1 MDAHTGTPLTPLY
14 SRDPPAAAGNPSAG
28 SIGVATAGAP
38 PSVGLAHSLFL
49 PPRMTTAPGGV
60 APAPSRAA
68 AAPSKVPNAAR
79 PKKGKT
85 SAKKNKAA
93 DGSGST
99 KARGKKLA
107 GRSTVAAATEAPASS
122 LVEPAADAHHVFD
135 EMPPSLNDDAYMSTM
150 GVGSNNSHWSQ
161 SNDIHFEDHE
171 FEVDEEGEGIVDA
184 PKGRAGNYTTN
195 DDKLLCY
202 TYLQVSRDPSIGG
215 DQSRDAYWGQMK
227 EHFDAH
233 NVSGVDRSERSLRS
247 RWSTINS
254 DCQKWA
260 AAQKAVDKINPSGT
274 NEDDRYNIAHNLF
287 KEETKTTK
295 KGKIKKGRIFTLPHC
310 YEVLK
315 DDEKWKKRDGLDDLH
330 LSNKRKRTIEL
341 NDDDEEDDA
350 SSDDGKRSPTPNS
363 VSYSKPKR
371 PDGCKKDKTEKKK
384 RKGDDELKNAMEA
397 IVNTRREA
405 NEVRKMARN
414 QDAATEER
422 RVAAEERKVALE
434 ERKVSNE
441 ERTRLLEWEKHLFF
455 LDTSNLNEAQKEYVN
470 LAREEV
476 LIQKRAMIRMSG
488 GGLGGM
494 GGDGLGAMGGG
505 GLGGMSGGGLGGM
518 GGGGL
523 GGMGGSGLG
532 AMGGGGLGAMGGMG
546 GFGAMGGMGAPPAAM
561 GGMGASPAAM
571 GGMGGFGAPSDAMA
585 AMGGMSFASLMGGM
599 GAPPAA
605 MGGMSFDVPPHTHSH
620 EDAVEDLANTVGA
633 SRDAVRDEVRE
644 EDSSSEAEE
653 SSSEDEDEDEEDD

>member
-14 SRDPPAAAGNPSAG
+14 SHAPHAAAENPSAG
-28 SIGVATAGAP
+28 SVGVATAGAP
-38 PSVGLAHSLFL
+38 PTVGLARSLFL
-49 PPRMTTAPGGV
+49 PLWTTATGGV

-68 AAPSKVPNAAR
+68 AAPSKLPNAER

-85 SAKKNKAA
+85 SRKKNKAA
-93 DGSGST
+93 DGSGSS
-99 KARGKKLA
+99 KGKKLA
-107 GRSTVAAATEAPASS
+107 RRRTGAAATEAPASS
-122 LVEPAADAHHVFD
+122 LVEPGADAHQVFD

-161 SNDIHFEDHE
+161 TNDIHIEDHE
-171 FEVDEEGEGIVDA
+171 FEVDEEGEGIVNA

-195 DDKLLCY
+195 DDKLLCN
-202 TYLQVSRDPSIGG
+202 TWLQVSRDPSVGG
-215 DQSRDAYWGQMK
+215 DQSRDAYWGRMK
-227 EHFDAH
+227 EYFDAQ
-233 NVSGVDRSERSLRS
+233 NVSGIDRSERSLRS

-274 NEDDRYNIAHNLF
+274 NEDDRYNIAQNLF
-287 KEETKTTK
+287 KEETRTTK
-295 KGKIKKGRIFTLPHC
+295 KGKIKKGKIFTLPHC

-315 DDEKWKKRDGLDDLH
+315 DDDKWKKREDLDDLH

-341 NDDDEEDDA
+341 NDDDEEEDA

-384 RKGDDELKNAMEA
+384 RKGDDELTNAMEA
-397 IVNTRREA
+397 IVKARKEA
-405 NEVRKMARN
+405 SEVRKMARN
-414 QDAATEER
+414 QDAATDERRLAAEER
-422 RVAAEERKVALE
+422 RVAAEERKMALE
-434 ERKVSNE
+434 ERKVGME
-441 ERTRLLEWEKHLFF
+441 ERVKLLEWEKHLFF
-455 LDTSNLNEAQKEYVN
+455 LDTSLFNDAQKEYVN

-476 LIQKRAMIRMSG
+476 LIQKRVMICGMGG
-488 GGLGGM
+488 GGLGAM
-494 GGDGLGAMGGG
+494 SGGGLGAMGGG
-505 GLGGMSGGGLGGM
+505 GGLC
-518 GGGGL
+518 
-523 GGMGGSGLG
+523 
-532 AMGGGGLGAMGGMG
+532 AMGGMG
-546 GFGAMGGMGAPPAAM
+546 GFEAMGCMGAPPAT
-561 GGMGASPAAM
+561 M

-599 GAPPAA
+599 GAPRA
-605 MGGMSFDVPPHTHSH
+605 MGGRSFDVPPHTHSH

-653 SSSEDEDEDEEDD
+653 SSSEDEDEDEEDDD

>member
-1 MDAHTGTPLTPLY
+1 
-14 SRDPPAAAGNPSAG
+14 
-28 SIGVATAGAP
+28 
-38 PSVGLAHSLFL
+38 
-49 PPRMTTAPGGV
+49 MTTAPGGV
-60 APAPSRAA
+60 APAPSRAV
-68 AAPSKVPNAAR
+68 AAPSKVPNAAQ

-107 GRSTVAAATEAPASS
+107 GRSTAAAATEAPASS
-122 LVEPAADAHHVFD
+122 LVEPAADAHHVFYK
-135 EMPPSLNDDAYMSTM
+135 MPPSLNDDAYMSTM

-161 SNDIHFEDHE
+161 TNDIHFEDHE
-171 FEVDEEGEGIVDA
+171 FEVDEEGEGIVEA

-215 DQSRDAYWGQMK
+215 DQIRDAYWGRMK

-233 NVSGVDRSERSLRS
+233 NVSGIDRSERSLRS

-260 AAQKAVDKINPSGT
+260 AAQKEVDKINPSGT
-274 NEDDRYNIAHNLF
+274 NEDDQYNIAQNLF
-287 KEETKTTK
+287 KEETRTTK

-330 LSNKRKRTIEL
+330 LSNKRKRAIEL
-341 NDDDEEDDA
+341 NDDEEEDDV

-397 IVNTRREA
+397 IVNARREA

-414 QDAATEER
+414 QDAAAEERRLAAEER
-422 RVAAEERKVALE
+422 RVVAEERKVALE

-455 LDTSNLNEAQKEYVN
+455 FDTSNLNEAQKEYVN

-476 LIQKRAMIRMSG
+476 LIQKRAMICMSG
-488 GGLGGM
+488 GGLGG
-494 GGDGLGAMGGG
+494 
-505 GLGGMSGGGLGGM
+505 
-518 GGGGL
+518 
-523 GGMGGSGLG
+523 
-532 AMGGGGLGAMGGMG
+532 MGGGGLGAMGGMG
-546 GFGAMGGMGAPPAAM
+546 GFGAMGGMGAPPAVI
-561 GGMGASPAAM
+561 GGMGASPAVM

-605 MGGMSFDVPPHTHSH
+605 MGGMSFDVPSHTHSH
-620 EDAVEDLANTVGA
+620 ENVVEDLGNTVGA
-633 SRDAVRDEVRE
+633 SRDAVRDEERE

-653 SSSEDEDEDEEDD
+653 SSSEDEDEDEKDD

>member
-1 MDAHTGTPLTPLY
+1 M
-14 SRDPPAAAGNPSAG
+14 
-28 SIGVATAGAP
+28 
-38 PSVGLAHSLFL
+38 
-49 PPRMTTAPGGV
+49 
-60 APAPSRAA
+60 
-68 AAPSKVPNAAR
+68 VPNAAR

-85 SAKKNKAA
+85 SARKDKAA

-99 KARGKKLA
+99 KAREKKLA
-107 GRSTVAAATEAPASS
+107 GRSTAAAATEAPASS
-122 LVEPAADAHHVFD
+122 LVEPAANAHHVFD

-161 SNDIHFEDHE
+161 TNDIHFEDHE

-184 PKGRAGNYTTN
+184 PKGRAGNYSTN

-215 DQSRDAYWGQMK
+215 DQSTDAYWGRMK

-233 NVSGVDRSERSLRS
+233 NLSGIDRSERSLRS

-274 NEDDRYNIAHNLF
+274 NEDDRYNIAQNLF
-287 KEETKTTK
+287 KEETRTTK
-295 KGKIKKGRIFTLPHC
+295 KGKIKKGRIFTLPHF

-330 LSNKRKRTIEL
+330 LRNKRKRTIEL
-341 NDDDEEDDA
+341 NDEEEEEDA
-350 SSDDGKRSPTPNS
+350 SSDDGKRSPPPNL

-397 IVNTRREA
+397 IVNARREA
-405 NEVRKMARN
+405 SEVRKMARN
-414 QDAATEER
+414 QDAAAEER
-422 RVAAEERKVALE
+422 RMAAEERKVALE

-494 GGDGLGAMGGG
+494 GDG
-505 GLGGMSGGGLGGM
+505 GLGG
-518 GGGGL
+518 
-523 GGMGGSGLG
+523 
-532 AMGGGGLGAMGGMG
+532 MGGGGLGAMGGMG

-599 GAPPAA
+599 GASLAT